1 MRSGGRGAESA
12 AGVWWKRRGRA
23 DGARRCA
30 VARCGRHAPSA
41 RPSRGGDRLWPPHP
55 IGAKSTRPPEVSVV
69 VALALLPIIS
79 LLSIAAAAKDTAD
92 ARAIMY
98 AAADAERAAEGAEPD
113 SAGTA

>member
-1 MRSGGRGAESA
+1 M
-12 AGVWWKRRGRA
+12 
-23 DGARRCA
+23 
-30 VARCGRHAPSA
+30 
-41 RPSRGGDRLWPPHP
+41 
-55 IGAKSTRPPEVSVV
+55 
-69 VALALLPIIS
+69 PIIS